1 MTKRASSQNDEGGIM
16 VNKVD
21 HIGIAVKNLNEAL
34 NFYENILGLKSA
46 GTETVEE
53 QKVNVA
59 FLPIGDTEVEL
70 LESTEEDGPI
80 ARYIAKNGEGVQ
92 HIAYKVDDIE
102 KAIAEMKENGI
113 RMIDEKPR
121 YGAGGAKIAFC
132 HPKFTYGVLIE
143 LCQRD

>member
-1 MTKRASSQNDEGGIM
+1 M
-16 VNKVD
+16 VNKID
-21 HIGIAVKNLNEAL
+21 HIGIAVKNLEEAL

-46 GTETVEE
+46 GFEIVEE
-53 QKVNVA
+53 QKVKVA

-92 HIAYKVDDIE
+92 HIAYRVDDIE
-102 KAIAEMKENGI
+102 KAIEDMKEKGI

-132 HPKFTYGVLIE
+132 HPKSTHGVLIE